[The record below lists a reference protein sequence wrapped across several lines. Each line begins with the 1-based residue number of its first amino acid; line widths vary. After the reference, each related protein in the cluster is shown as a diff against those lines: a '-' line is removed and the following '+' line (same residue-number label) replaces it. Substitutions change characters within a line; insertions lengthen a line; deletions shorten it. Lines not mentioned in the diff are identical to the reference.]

1 MQKEK
6 YKYKKEK
13 KATERLKTNERAH
26 RWKERVEEKTKKGK
40 NASQLGDFHK
50 TQRRK
55 RLKAV

>member
-40 NASQLGDFHK
+40 NASQLGHFHK
-50 TQRRK
+50 T
-55 RLKAV
+55 